1 MAEPSW
7 PRDKMPLMPDQ
18 KPTLD
23 CEMAKSRKRSR
34 RGMGLV
40 SRRLIVWIVLFV
52 LGAST
57 VVTGLGILFLD
68 LAVKIGGY
76 TFGMQSGW
84 FYCDDPSGPRQL
96 PCWIAFLLQAGLFAL
111 MLYWVRSKNRRLLY
125 IFLDLLGLGLMM
137 VSMVLL
143 WGWREWRQSNRAN
156 SEGIARMLAIYAVIS
171 GGFALGTWVA
181 RAALKRHSSKIR
193 MQRSARGLCP
203 TCGYDLTGN
212 VSGLCPECGSP
223 NSYGIP
229 RTSR

>member
-1 MAEPSW
+1 
-7 PRDKMPLMPDQ
+7 MPDQ
-18 KPTLD
+18 KPPLD

-40 SRRLIVWIVLFV
+40 SRKLIVWIVLLV
-52 LGAST
+52 LGASA

-68 LAVKIGGY
+68 LAVKIGGH

-96 PCWIAFLLQAGLFAL
+96 PCWIALLLQAGLFVL
-111 MLYWVRSKNRRLLY
+111 MLYWVRSKSRRLLY

-143 WGWREWRQSNRAN
+143 WGWTEWRESNRAN
-156 SEGIARMLAIYAVIS
+156 SEGIGRMLAIYAVIS
-171 GGFALGTWVA
+171 GGFALGTWAA
-181 RAALKRHSSKIR
+181 RAALQGHSSKIKTK
-193 MQRSARGLCP
+193 RSAQGLCT

-212 VSGLCPECGSP
+212 MSARCPECGSP
-223 NSYGIP
+223 
-229 RTSR
+229 T

>member
-1 MAEPSW
+1 
-7 PRDKMPLMPDQ
+7 
-18 KPTLD
+18 
-23 CEMAKSRKRSR
+23 MAKSRKRSR

-40 SRRLIVWIVLFV
+40 SRKLIVWIVLFV
-52 LGAST
+52 LGASA

-68 LAVKIGGY
+68 LAVKIGGH

-111 MLYWVRSKNRRLLY
+111 MLYWVRSKSRRLLY

-143 WGWREWRQSNRAN
+143 WGWMEWRQSNRAN
-156 SEGIARMLAIYAVIS
+156 AEGIARMLAIYAVVS
-171 GGFALGTWVA
+171 GGFALGTWAA
-181 RAALKRHSSKIR
+181 RAALKGHSSKIKTK
-193 MQRSARGLCP
+193 RSAQGLCT

-212 VSGLCPECGSP
+212 MSARCPECGSP
-223 NSYGIP
+223 
-229 RTSR
+229 T